1 MAIDL
6 TGLLAAVTALLGA
19 VLARYLLPWLQ
30 ARTTQQQRE
39 DLLTWAE
46 IAVSAAQQLYHQ
58 SGGERRLRHALSVLS
73 EQGFDVDQSQV
84 RAAVE
89 AAVLK
94 LHQGLAGHDGSEQ

>member
-1 MAIDL
+1 MVMDL
-6 TGLLAAVTALLGA
+6 TDLLMAVTALLGA
-19 VLARYLLPWLQ
+19 VLARYLLPWLR

-73 EQGFDVDQSQV
+73 EQGFDVDQTQV

-94 LHQGLAGHDGSEQ
+94 LHQGIAGHDPSEQ